1 MKKRD
6 ESFGQN
12 IRSIRLK
19 RKMTQKMLAEDI
31 CSQSV
36 LSRIENNEE
45 LPNVWVMYQICQ
57 RLGVTLDQVMMLHS
71 EEINKTNQIFA
82 EIESHFVHKQF
93 QEMREK
99 MEDKATKDYLYL
111 DSDMQMYYYYL
122 GSCDYFLDQN
132 YDAALEALKKGLAYS
147 YQQDKTN
154 VSVMEIRILSCMGR
168 VYSDLL
174 QLGEARF
181 YLEKAYDAM
190 HALPPERLSTALT
203 KIYYNYAVFLKE
215 QQEDCRAL
223 KVTNEGI
230 ALAREKN
237 SLYFLEELFELKG
250 QLLQR
255 LKEEKAAEKSFQLY
269 RAVMDIRQSDKVV

>member
-57 RLGVTLDQVMMLHS
+57 RLDVTLDQVMMLHS

-99 MEDKATKDYLYL
+99 MEDKAIKDYLYL

-154 VSVMEIRILSCMGR
+154 VR
-168 VYSDLL
+168 YS
-174 QLGEARF
+174 
-181 YLEKAYDAM
+181 
-190 HALPPERLSTALT
+190 
-203 KIYYNYAVFLKE
+203 
-215 QQEDCRAL
+215 
-223 KVTNEGI
+223 
-230 ALAREKN
+230 
-237 SLYFLEELFELKG
+237 
-250 QLLQR
+250 
-255 LKEEKAAEKSFQLY
+255 
-269 RAVMDIRQSDKVV
+269 